1 MATMTMRLAG
11 ATAER
16 VEAAAFVALE
26 VAMHG
31 TTAEAAACTE
41 AVNLLERAR
50 ALLAGV
56 AEGKAVKTAVMLK
69 LATHGYG
76 KAA

>member
-1 MATMTMRLAG
+1 MTMRLAA

-16 VEAAAFVALE
+16 VEAAAFVAGE
-26 VAMHG
+26 CAVHG
-31 TTAEAAACTE
+31 TAAETAALAEA
-41 AVNLLERAR
+41 VILLAR
-50 ALLAGV
+50 AEKLLRGV
-56 AEGKAVKTAVMLK
+56 AEGKAVKAAVMLK